1 MRDFI
6 TGLAGFA
13 ATASCLVVLA
23 LPASAADAPNLVG
36 TWKGGTQAVHIGP
49 NPYRLPDGNNPTFG
63 DTVLDFTYVIDK
75 QEGTRFSGHTEGKFV
90 ETIIGALKP
99 PAFDSGVFLDDD
111 GTYDFTMRDANTID
125 LCYSHLYPTSK
136 VVACWTLERQP

>member
-1 MRDFI
+1 MRRYML
-6 TGLAGFA
+6 GLAGAVAGACCLLAMPA
-13 ATASCLVVLA
+13 AAQD
-23 LPASAADAPNLVG
+23 DAPNLVG

-63 DTVLDFTYVIDK
+63 DTVIEFTYVIDK

-90 ETIIGALKP
+90 ETIIGALQP
-99 PAFDSGVFLDDD
+99 PDFRSGVFLDDD
-111 GTYDFTMRDANTID
+111 GTYQFTLRDENTID

-136 VVACWTLERQP
+136 VVACWTLTRQP